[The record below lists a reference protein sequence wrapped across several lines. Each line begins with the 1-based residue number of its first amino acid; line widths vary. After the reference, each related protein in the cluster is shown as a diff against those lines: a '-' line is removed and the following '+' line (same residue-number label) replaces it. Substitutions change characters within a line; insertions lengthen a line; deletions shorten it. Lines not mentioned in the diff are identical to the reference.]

1 MYSTEDTHHF
11 PAYGVAPDYWAQ
23 RALGANHHGK
33 PLALAPHFAVERLL
47 ASESLLREREQ
58 ATAQAERRNAS
69 REKQLSDH
77 TIKLE
82 EHRAHLEAAHKA
94 LLAQQAAQK
103 AKAAELRR
111 WEAGL
116 LKREENLKLLLSG
129 QAGGIELGGQQQT
142 GAQQVTHAVGRT
154 TCARAMPHAIT

>member
-47 ASESLLREREQ
+47 ASESVLREREQ

-82 EHRAHLEAAHKA
+82 EHRASNPNPNPNPNPSPSPSPSPSPKPNPYPKRTQRASMSARDRCAPAWPPAWH
-94 LLAQQAAQK
+94 
-103 AKAAELRR
+103 R
-111 WEAGL
+111 WLGL
-116 LKREENLKLLLSG
+116 G
-129 QAGGIELGGQQQT
+129 VGLGLGC
-142 GAQQVTHAVGRT
+142 G
-154 TCARAMPHAIT
+154 